1 LTEDEDLLDT
11 NLLRG
16 FRYACR
22 PDCGLCCF
30 AEPRVYPPERAR
42 LLRIAPVPEFVEGGG
57 ATYLRARPEG
67 GACGLFVDLRCSAH
81 GTRPHPCREFPI
93 HVHLG
98 HRLQASLV
106 LSCPGVGLEE
116 LGDARPFDVREDPV
130 GLDAEMASVLGRIE
144 SASPRRLREAGRRR
158 ARLVRT
164 LERAG
169 RWVEE
174 EEVRAELRGAIP
186 FPGTVDYPVEDPP
199 SADDGLELLPL
210 YFDGRSG
217 PVALAGG
224 LGGWEAL
231 ELRSSGGVA
240 RHLGAIPPP
249 SVPPRIA
256 REGEA
261 LLRGYLAYFLERDL
275 LFASVVPRMV
285 EAEEGSVTEWI
296 EEELRRIGA
305 TVVSRALV
313 RAKVSGGG
321 INPLTSAEIADGI
334 RATDQDLMDVPTWG
348 DRL

>member
-1 LTEDEDLLDT
+1 
-11 NLLRG
+11 
-16 FRYACR
+16 
-22 PDCGLCCF
+22 
-30 AEPRVYPPERAR
+30 
-42 LLRIAPVPEFVEGGG
+42 
-57 ATYLRARPEG
+57 
-67 GACGLFVDLRCSAH
+67 
-81 GTRPHPCREFPI
+81 
-93 HVHLG
+93 
-98 HRLQASLV
+98 
-106 LSCPGVGLEE
+106 VGLEE